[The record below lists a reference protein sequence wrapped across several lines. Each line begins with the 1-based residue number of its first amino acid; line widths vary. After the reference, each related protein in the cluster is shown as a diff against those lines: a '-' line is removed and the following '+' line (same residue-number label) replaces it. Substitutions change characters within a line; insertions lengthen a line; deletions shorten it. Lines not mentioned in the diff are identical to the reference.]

1 MPITRRMM
9 MGGAAAAALASGEPT
24 RLRDAGWVW
33 EGFTFDT
40 GVRPTIFGVGQ
51 GAEFFG
57 LKRAVWQFV
66 PNDELALD
74 RLKHLDEVLLHVLRY
89 DYKYTRI
96 TKPDGRKT
104 DALYMDVVATA
115 EAMLEE
121 TRNVVRLAERY
132 PNVTGGFFDDVLL
145 SIRDGKLTPEQF
157 HQLHRALT
165 ANRRLKLWTVVY
177 THELDAA
184 RWEPVK
190 QSIDVVNL
198 WVWNA
203 DDLKN
208 LGRDLARCREIF
220 PGKPVNLGC
229 YLRDYP
235 GRRGVPMDLVKYQ
248 WERVVKYLDQGLI
261 SGYSIL
267 GTTLID
273 EHIQQARWIRDF
285 IARH

>member
-1 MPITRRMM
+1 MM
-9 MGGAAAAALASGEPT
+9 AGAVATFAAAKPQ

-33 EGFTFDT
+33 EGFTFDA
-40 GVRPTIFGVGQ
+40 GVTPTIFGVGQ

-57 LKRAVWQFV
+57 LKKVVWQFV
-66 PNDELALD
+66 PNNELALD
-74 RLKHLDEVLLHVLRY
+74 HLKRMDEVVLHVLRY
-89 DYKYTRI
+89 EYKYTRI
-96 TKPDGRKT
+96 VKPDGRKT

-115 EAMLEE
+115 QAMIEE
-121 TRNVVRLAERY
+121 TRNVVSLAAKH

-157 HQLHRALT
+157 HELHRTLT

-184 RWEPVK
+184 RWAPIKESV
-190 QSIDVVNL
+190 DVVNL
-198 WVWNA
+198 WVWSA
-203 DDLKN
+203 KDLVN
-208 LGRDLARCREIF
+208 LDRDLDRCRAIF
-220 PGKPVNLGC
+220 GNKPVNLGC

-235 GRRGVPMDLVKYQ
+235 GHRGVPMDLLKFQ
-248 WERVVKYLDQGLI
+248 WERVAKYLGEGSI

-273 EHIQQARWIRDF
+273 EHIEQAQWVRDF

>member
-1 MPITRRMM
+1 MPITRRAMM
-9 MGGAAAAALASGEPT
+9 SGTAATLTAAKPA
-24 RLRDAGWVW
+24 RLRDVGWVW
-33 EGFTFDT
+33 EGFTFDA
-40 GVRPTIFGVGQ
+40 GVAPTIFGVGQ

-57 LKRAVWQFV
+57 LKKAVWQFM
-66 PNDELALD
+66 PNNELALD
-74 RLKHLDEVLLHVLRY
+74 YLKRLDEVLLHVLRY
-89 DYKYTRI
+89 EYKHTRI
-96 TKPDGRKT
+96 VKPDGRKA
-104 DALYMDVVATA
+104 DALYLDVVTNG

-121 TRNVVRLAERY
+121 TRAVARLAAKY

-145 SIRDGKLTPEQF
+145 SIRDGKLTADQF
-157 HQLHRALT
+157 HQMHRTLT

-184 RWEPVK
+184 RWEPLK
-190 QSIDVVNL
+190 QSVDVVNL

-203 DDLKN
+203 NDLAN
-208 LGRDLARCREIF
+208 LDRDLDRCREIF

-235 GRRGVPMDLVKYQ
+235 GRRGVPMDLVKFQ
-248 WERVVKYLDQGLI
+248 WERVVKYLDAGSI

-273 EHIQQARWIRDF
+273 EHLEQARWIRDF